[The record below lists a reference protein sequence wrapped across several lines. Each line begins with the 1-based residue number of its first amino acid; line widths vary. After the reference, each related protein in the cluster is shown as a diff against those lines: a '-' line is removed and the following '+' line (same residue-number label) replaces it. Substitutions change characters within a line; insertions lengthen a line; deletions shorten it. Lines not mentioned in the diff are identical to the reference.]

1 MLIHRKQSLKGIVK
15 RWLATLSSVILFA
28 ILSALAT
35 SCAHYRVVPSGQAVL
50 MLKENQKM
58 TAPHDGVYV
67 PDALWIKINEALL
80 ECKEA
85 KDKAR

>member
-1 MLIHRKQSLKGIVK
+1 
-15 RWLATLSSVILFA
+15 
-28 ILSALAT
+28 
-35 SCAHYRVVPSGQAVL
+35 